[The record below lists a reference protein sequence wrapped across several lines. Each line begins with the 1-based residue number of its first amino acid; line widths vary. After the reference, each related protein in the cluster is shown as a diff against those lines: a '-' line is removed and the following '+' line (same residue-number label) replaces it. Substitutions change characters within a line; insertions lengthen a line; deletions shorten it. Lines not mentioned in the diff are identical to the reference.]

1 MIDVYRERDFHLD
14 RERVIVH
21 WLHRPF
27 SRWSTFRIDIESA
40 NSSTERRSRLGLT
53 LTMEADFNYD

>member
-14 RERVIVH
+14 HERVIVH

-27 SRWSTFRIDIESA
+27 SRWSTFRIDIES
-40 NSSTERRSRLGLT
+40 NSSNTEVAFGEIKINIYRGT
-53 LTMEADFNYD
+53 KQI

>member
-14 RERVIVH
+14 HERVIVH

-27 SRWSTFRIDIESA
+27 SRWSTFRIDIES
-40 NSSTERRSRLGLT
+40 NSSTEVAFG
-53 LTMEADFNYD
+53 EIKINI